1 MDAGLATLPDR
12 RRKIQFGSEDCR
24 AGQRLGCLPP
34 MDALGWH
41 PAKTVFSSGIVV

>member
-1 MDAGLATLPDR
+1 V
-12 RRKIQFGSEDCR
+12 KIAVPAKGSV
-24 AGQRLGCLPP
+24 ALPP